1 MLPSRHRLRRSAELK
16 RVRDGGRRWHHPLV
30 TLLVYT
36 HSPSESPIP
45 PSRFA
50 FVAGRK
56 VGGAAQRNQM
66 KRRLREVVR
75 HQLPNLSAG
84 ADCIVIARPA
94 AVDATFAD
102 LEAGLTAVLTR
113 AGLRPPSGPLS
124 TSDDSL

>member
-16 RVRDGGRRWHHPLV
+16 RVREGGRRWHHPLV

-36 HSPSESPIP
+36 PPPGENPVP

-56 VGGAAQRNQM
+56 VGGAVQRNQM

-75 HQLPNLSAG
+75 RQLPHLRPGS
-84 ADCIVIARPA
+84 DCIIIALPA
-94 AVDATFAD
+94 ATQATFAD
-102 LEAGLTAVLTR
+102 LEAGLTAILTR
-113 AGLRPPSGPLS
+113 AGLWTEAGCVG
-124 TSDDSL
+124 TE